1 MFLWQGSENLRSRT
15 GAAMSA
21 AFGRCPGPASWG
33 VRDRG
38 NGTVLATS
46 YGTTRSREAVMAIID
61 SASARL

>member
-1 MFLWQGSENLRSRT
+1 
-15 GAAMSA
+15 MSA

-38 NGTVLATS
+38 SGTVLATS
-46 YGTTRSREAVMAIID
+46 YGTTRSIEAVMAIID